1 MAPKATK
8 AQIDA
13 KLYELR
19 QFVREN
25 QEMLA
30 AEWHHLRE
38 IIQNQSADELKW
50 YMFLN
55 KKAAASNQEQ
65 AEHLKQIFALLRS
78 VSKDSTTGVPPPS
91 SDEARASNDAMQA
104 RKATRQDS

>member
-13 KLYELR
+13 KLDELR

-30 AEWHHLRE
+30 ARRGTTLVKSLR
-38 IIQNQSADELKW
+38 QNQSADELKW

-55 KKAAASNQEQ
+55 KKAAAFNQEQ
-65 AEHLKQIFALLRS
+65 AEHLEQTFALLGT
-78 VSKDSTTGVPPPS
+78 VSNASTTGLPPPR
-91 SDEARASNDAMQA
+91 SDEAKALND
-104 RKATRQDS
+104 RCKHEKP